1 MDGASPPDESDQSDQ
16 SGQSDQFAR
25 RRRMSAAEV
34 RERML
39 AAAREIVLR
48 SGMTISLEDVSL
60 EDVMRQA
67 KVPRSSVYRLW
78 PYKSDFV
85 DDLLCL
91 MATPEWVGLTP
102 GQAPA
107 LDVAREVVRA
117 NRDRL
122 GTPEGRWAVSRE
134 SVRQAVEVSFA
145 DIDAAKGWVFYFAL
159 VGTVDYV
166 RDPNARARIA
176 AALEECERVRVRSIA
191 ALYEELARWTGT
203 RPRAGYRT
211 EHIAEA
217 TGAMMQGLLTRMI
230 VARNSPNDQTQLT
243 DDGRWSPYRMITQPH
258 TGPGIDGTEVDW
270 SFVASAYCALFEGMT
285 ELDPDFTTPED
296 L

>member
-1 MDGASPPDESDQSDQ
+1 MDEAPPPPS
-16 SGQSDQFAR
+16 SDQFSR
-25 RRRMSAAEV
+25 RRRMSATEV

-67 KVPRSSVYRLW
+67 EVPRSSVYRLW
-78 PYKSDFV
+78 PYKTDFV

-91 MATPEWVGLTP
+91 LATPDWVGLTP

-122 GTPEGRWAVSRE
+122 DTPEGRWAVTRE
-134 SVRQAVEVSFA
+134 SIRRAVEVSFA
-145 DIDAAKGWVFYFAL
+145 DLVATKAWVFYFAL
-159 VGTVDYV
+159 VGTIDYV

-203 RPRAGYRT
+203 RPRAGFRT

-217 TGAMMQGLLTRMI
+217 TGAMLQGLMTRMV

-243 DDGRWSPYRMITQPH
+243 DDGRWSPHRMITQPLA
-258 TGPGIDGTEVDW
+258 GPGIDGTEIDW
-270 SFVASAYCALFEGMT
+270 SFVASAYCALFEGMI
-285 ELDPDFTTPED
+285 ELDPDFTPSMD